1 MKRII
6 YLITLLLSMIAIISL
21 CVFLWTTKVYI
32 AIKIIVSV
40 LGIITSLI
48 IFKTITNINNNYINQ
63 IDKKEDN
70 LVPEV
75 KEEKPKKLI
84 LCPKCYKAYDGEIC
98 FHCGYIKNVN
108 NGHQN

>member
-1 MKRII
+1 
-6 YLITLLLSMIAIISL
+6 MIAIISL
-21 CVFLWTTKVYI
+21 GVFLWITKVYI

-75 KEEKPKKLI
+75 KEEKTKKINFMSKMLQS
-84 LCPKCYKAYDGEIC
+84 L
-98 FHCGYIKNVN
+98 
-108 NGHQN
+108 